1 MYDFLNHLLARL
13 CKYIL
18 IIVHSDKPQLNF
30 TFQQLFYSFIVFFLP
45 HTNQGVLGNNI
56 KPKKNKVSHDYTIR
70 FILLKIKIYSC
81 LFCFIFF
88 FNNYGFRVIMR

>member
-18 IIVHSDKPQLNF
+18 IIVHSDKPLLYF
-30 TFQQLFYSFIVFFLP
+30 TFTKAIYSFMVFFLP
-45 HTNQGVLGNNI
+45 NSNQGVLGNNI

-70 FILLKIKIYSC
+70 FILLKIKIYSF
-81 LFCFIFF
+81 LFCFIF